1 MSRVSSQAAKAAA
14 AAVGGSPSAHDATAE
29 AASEARAIEA
39 EAVVEPGGSL
49 TEVLCADRLEGTLS
63 HLHVR
68 ALPEHGFR
76 RAGRFWPPGEG
87 VTVIADN
94 FTDDQLVQLLSEQ
107 NLVVTP
113 ILREAAE

>member
-1 MSRVSSQAAKAAA
+1 MSRASSQAAKAATA
-14 AAVGGSPSAHDATAE
+14 GGESPSQYDAAAE

-39 EAVVEPGGSL
+39 ETVVQPGGSL

-87 VTVIADN
+87 VTVIADH
-94 FTDDQLVQLLSEQ
+94 FSDGQLVQLLSEP